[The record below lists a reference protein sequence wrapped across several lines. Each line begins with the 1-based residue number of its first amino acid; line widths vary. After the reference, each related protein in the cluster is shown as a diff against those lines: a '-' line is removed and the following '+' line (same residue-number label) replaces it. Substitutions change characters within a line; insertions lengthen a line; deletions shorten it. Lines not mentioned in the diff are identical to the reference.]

1 MSVRFLLTIIVVA
14 LLALIACSDNSITVD
29 TYDINVGIQDGAE
42 SFTVRLDTDISGLQ
56 DDHPFTIT
64 AKRMYRANGRDQQ
77 HAVFSHMDVPLNELE
92 SGKQFTAWTD
102 REAGGYSKLS
112 DESLVY
118 EIARRAKLNQDQGR
132 PWRSIEVLDQFCVSV
147 YPDIDKAVS
156 FSGDAAPESASVLVD
171 GERKGRISQK
181 YIRECVPFGGY
192 HRLR

>member
-1 MSVRFLLTIIVVA
+1 MSVRFLLTIIVVTV
-14 LLALIACSDNSITVD
+14 LAMAACSDDRVQVD
-29 TYDINVGIQDGAE
+29 QYEIRVGIQDGAE
-42 SFTVRLDTDISGLQ
+42 AFAVRLDTDISGLP
-56 DDHPFTIT
+56 DDQPYTVT

-77 HAVFSHMDVPLNELE
+77 HAVFSHMNVQLDELE
-92 SGKQFTAWTD
+92 SGMQFTAWTD
-102 REAGGYSKLS
+102 REVGGLSKLS
-112 DESLVY
+112 DDSLMY

-132 PWRSIEVLDQFCVSV
+132 PWTSIEVIDQFCVSV

-171 GERKGRISQK
+171 GERRGRISQK